1 MQTKDLHV
9 GYNFSKHDEKEH
21 FVDEEF
27 VNENQ
32 DCWASG
38 CFPAAFIR
46 LFSNFF
52 PALFCMLCKGIFEMR
67 TKAGDLQLWRSSF
80 S

>member
-32 DCWASG
+32 DCWEIIK
-38 CFPAAFIR
+38 F
-46 LFSNFF
+46 LSNNPFATQKEICERF
-52 PALFCMLCKGIFEMR
+52 NLSKDELIEKNKINP
-67 TKAGDLQLWRSSF
+67 S
-80 S
+80 